1 LDTKATHGLVPGVSR
16 RGLVLIGLAVVVGTG
31 IGIWRLETG
40 SATAASSEA
49 TVKAIRGNV
58 IVTVGGVGR
67 IVTPDSTPVA
77 LPTVAGASSGT
88 GAGGFAP
95 AGAVFARISGHLARY
110 LATQGQHVRA
120 GQPIALLGDGG
131 AAAKGVDLARVELAA
146 AEYELDQKR
155 HSDPVRGYPPTAA
168 EVIASQLA
176 VRAAHQRLA
185 RLLAPPR
192 KADVSAARLELKRA
206 QADLATLRGAPAARS
221 RAIQVATKNLGV
233 AEKRLARLLG
243 PADPADVSAAKSDLA
258 KAEADLISLQRPN
271 VTPAPEALVAALKLV
286 NDARM
291 SLALAQQAKDAQ
303 AIEDAQASLDDALTE
318 LATLLK
324 PGPGALPQQL
334 DAAQKAVDA
343 AGQRLARLMGPPNAA
358 DVAAAE
364 LERDRA
370 QSELETL
377 RAGPGPASIAAAT
390 EAVAT
395 ARAKL
400 AQLLGPPLRSDVTA
414 ARLDVRKAEAD
425 LAVLRT
431 RGAPA
436 SATDITLAELK
447 VKAAR
452 DRLDI
457 ARAGAAS
464 LFVRAPSPG
473 TITALLAMPGA
484 PVDLSTPV
492 ATINDLD
499 HLGVSVDLSEFD
511 AARVKPGLKAVVRVD
526 ALGGR
531 AVPGTVRVA
540 ALTGI
545 DNGGVVTFPVK
556 VSLTRSAGLKPG
568 MNASVRIIVAE
579 RRKVVL
585 IPLEAISREDEDRA
599 HVTVV
604 NASGAESLRPVE
616 LGLANNKNV
625 EIRKGLRVG
634 DRVLLPEAAGPEEE
648 A

>member
-1 LDTKATHGLVPGVSR
+1 MLSTKIHGLFPRVTR
-16 RGLVLIGLAVVVGTG
+16 RGVILVGLVIAVGGG
-31 IGIWRLETG
+31 IGAWRLETG
-40 SATAASSEA
+40 SATAASSQA
-49 TVKAIRGNV
+49 TAKAIRGNV

-67 IVTPDSTPVA
+67 IVAPDSTPIA
-77 LPTVAGASSGT
+77 LPTTGTSGG
-88 GAGGFAP
+88 GAGSAP
-95 AGAVFARISGHLARY
+95 AGAVFARISGHLTRY
-110 LATQGQHVRA
+110 LVTQGQHVRA

-131 AAAKGVDLARVELAA
+131 SAAKNVDLARVDLAS
-146 AEYELDQKR
+146 AEYELAQKR

-168 EVIASQLA
+168 ELNAAQAA

-185 RLLAPPR
+185 RLLGPPR
-192 KADVSAARLELKRA
+192 KADVSSARLELKRA
-206 QADLATLRGAPAARS
+206 LADLATLHGSPAVRA
-221 RAIQVATKNLGV
+221 RAIQVATKNLDV
-233 AEKRLARLLG
+233 AQKKLARLLAG
-243 PADPADVSAAKSDLA
+243 PDPADVSAAKSDLA
-258 KAEADLISLQRPN
+258 KAESDLISLQRPN
-271 VTPAPEALVAALKLV
+271 ITPAPEALAAAMKFV

-291 SLALAQQAKDAQ
+291 SLALAKQAKDTQ
-303 AIEDAQASLDDALTE
+303 AIEDAQALLDEALTD
-318 LATLLK
+318 LGTLLK

-343 AGQRLARLMGPPNAA
+343 AGQKLARLMGPPNPA

-370 QSELETL
+370 QSDLDVL
-377 RAGPGPASIAAAT
+377 RAGPNPASVTAAVQ
-390 EAVAT
+390 AVAA

-400 AQLLGPPLRSDVTA
+400 AQLLGPPLRSDVTT
-414 ARLDVRKAEAD
+414 ARVEVRKAEAD

-436 SATDITLAELK
+436 TPTDITLAQLK
-447 VKAAR
+447 VEAAQ

-457 ARAGAAS
+457 ARAAAAS
-464 LFVRAPSPG
+464 LSIRAPRPG
-473 TITALLAMPGA
+473 TITGLLAVPGA
-484 PVDLSTPV
+484 PIDLSTPV

-511 AARVKPGLKAVVRVD
+511 AAHVKPGLKAAVRVD

-531 AVPGTVRVA
+531 AFPGTVRLA
-540 ALTGI
+540 ALTGT

-556 VSLTRSAGLKPG
+556 VSLKRSAGVKPG

-579 RRKVVL
+579 RRRVVL
-585 IPLEAISREDEDRA
+585 IPLEAISRDDEDRPE
-599 HVTVV
+599 VTVV
-604 NASGAESLRPVE
+604 SASGDESLRLVK

-634 DRVLLPEAAGPEEE
+634 ERVLLPEAGGLEEE